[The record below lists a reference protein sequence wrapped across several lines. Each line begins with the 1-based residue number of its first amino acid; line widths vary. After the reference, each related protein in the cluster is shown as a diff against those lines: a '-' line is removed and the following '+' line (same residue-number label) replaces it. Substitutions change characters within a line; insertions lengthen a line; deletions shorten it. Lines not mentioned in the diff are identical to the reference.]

1 MRKRKMYLSVEDI
14 AELFGLSVSFAYRVV
29 ERMNADL
36 ASKNY
41 YVILGRVLTRYVEDK
56 IYGLEHVEQHLN
68 SCRRAGAIGKS
79 KGEPKDFWMQ
89 EEFNVFLETVSDKPE
104 TRKAFLL
111 LYWTGMRI
119 GELLAL
125 TYNDINLE
133 EKTISITKSYQRLKG
148 KDMITQPKTPK
159 SIRVITMPDFL
170 AEEFREYCSHLYG
183 IMKKERLFRFT
194 KSHME
199 HCMATGIERSGV
211 KRIRL
216 HDLRHSHA
224 RNRRVFLP
232 TGIKRWTESEKYGKI
247 SIRNDIVK
255 SEFIKEDMD
264 ETVFM
269 FALFKCRK
277 FDKRRN

>member
-1 MRKRKMYLSVEDI
+1 MQRFITDERTGIQYELIGDYYYPCLTIENEEPPTLTKYGRMRERYLREHRK
-14 AELFGLSVSFAYRVV
+14 
-29 ERMNADL
+29 
-36 ASKNY
+36 
-41 YVILGRVLTRYVEDK
+41 ILY
-56 IYGLEHVEQHLN
+56 
-68 SCRRAGAIGKS
+68 
-79 KGEPKDFWMQ
+79 
-89 EEFNVFLETVSDKPE
+89 
-104 TRKAFLL
+104 
-111 LYWTGMRI
+111 
-119 GELLAL
+119 
-125 TYNDINLE
+125 INLLTSGKLYEHLAEIDTSACNMAEYLIKEMARKQGVTE
-133 EKTISITKSYQRLKG
+133 ELKG